1 MADRK
6 IGSLIV
12 FERTVDLTNYI
23 EGFVR
28 IDAEITPEI
37 LITIFTPQTPL
48 HDGAVIIKEK
58 KIAFARA
65 FLPLTVSTD
74 MLENVGTRHRA
85 ALGITE
91 ETDAIAVVVSEERGE
106 ISLAVDG
113 KLHRDLDVLML
124 RKKLYKLLEIEKP
137 STFEILRKRLKK
149 IKHED
154 K

>member
-1 MADRK
+1 M
-6 IGSLIV
+6 
-12 FERTVDLTNYI
+12 VDLTNYI

-58 KIAFARA
+58 KIVFARA

-74 MLENVGTRHRA
+74 IPENVGTRHRA

-91 ETDAIAVVVSEERGE
+91 ETDAVTVVVSEERSE

-113 KLHRDLDVLML
+113 KLHRNLDALIL

-137 STFEILRKRLKK
+137 PTSKILRKRLKK
-149 IKHED
+149 AKHED